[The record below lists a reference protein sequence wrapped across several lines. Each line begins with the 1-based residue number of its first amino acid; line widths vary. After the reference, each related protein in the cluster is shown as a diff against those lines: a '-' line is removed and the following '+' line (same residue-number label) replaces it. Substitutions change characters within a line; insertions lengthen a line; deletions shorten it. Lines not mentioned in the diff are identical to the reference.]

1 MPSPYKNL
9 CSSDL
14 KLLGLSVGEGGRTHL
29 LLENKGNYPIEAA
42 GIDQPTADTKECVTQ
57 LVLTYR

>member
-9 CSSDL
+9 WSSDL
-14 KLLGLSVGEGGRTHL
+14 KPLELLGSVGEEDRTQL

-42 GIDQPTADTKECVTQ
+42 GIDQPIVDTKECVT
-57 LVLTYR
+57 